1 MPVERVKYPMSNEN
15 YDQTQITSYKLKLG
29 LRTRIS
35 LFFAVGGLLVSI
47 GLSGVTLV
55 LTRQQLIDSRE
66 NAASA
71 FASTNATRL
80 SNQLTPESSVEDL
93 PSIVDS
99 MTKIE
104 GSQRL
109 IRIGND
115 WLPSQELN
123 RDDIPRNI
131 LDRVDQLKAGQLRA
145 EINGKTRLVLG
156 IPLQVFDAAY
166 FAIVDLTDLEETL
179 DDLRI
184 ILFGAGAGVTSLAAL
199 LGWWISRRTLR
210 PLRNVREAAE
220 AIAGGRLDTRLI
232 RQSDP
237 DLDRLSESFNEMA
250 KALEERI
257 HRDAR
262 FASEVSHE
270 LRSPL
275 TTLKASVGVLEARKN
290 ELSAR
295 SKTALDL
302 LSRDLERFNRL
313 VSELLE
319 ISGYDAGAASL
330 ELEEV
335 NVSQFIQAATRND
348 SSITYLL
355 PPNADSLVIDVDKRR
370 LARTL
375 SNLLDNARRYGY
387 GATVIEVS
395 TSENTLQIAV
405 EDAGPGISKDERE
418 IIFDRFSR
426 GSTSGQRGDDGGTGL
441 GLSLVQEDVRLH
453 GGKVWVENLKVT
465 KSDTGSRFVIELS
478 TTREE
483 TS

>member
-1 MPVERVKYPMSNEN
+1 MSTTNHNKSEN
-15 YDQTQITSYKLKLG
+15 TSHRLKLG

-115 WLPSQELN
+115 WLPSQELD
-123 RDDIPRNI
+123 REDIPQNI
-131 LDRVDQLKAGQLRA
+131 LNRVTELRAGQLRA

-166 FAIVDLTDLEETL
+166 FAVVDLTDLEETL

-220 AIAGGRLDTRLI
+220 AIAGGRLDSRLI
-232 RQSDP
+232 RLSDP

-250 KALEERI
+250 RALEERI

-275 TTLKASVGVLEARKN
+275 TTLKASVGVLESRKN
-290 ELSAR
+290 ELSVR
-295 SKTALDL
+295 SQTALDL

-335 NVSQFIQAATRND
+335 NVFQFIQAATRND
-348 SSITYLL
+348 TSISYTL
-355 PPNADSLVIDVDKRR
+355 PSNADALVISVDKRR
-370 LARTL
+370 LARAL
-375 SNLLDNARRYGY
+375 SNLLDNAQRYGG

-395 TSENTLQIAV
+395 TNENMIQIAV
-405 EDAGPGISKDERE
+405 EDAGPGISKEERE

-426 GSTSGQRGDDGGTGL
+426 GSSSGQRGDDGGTGL

-453 GGKVWVENLKVT
+453 GGKVWVEDPKIT
-465 KSDTGSRFVIELS
+465 KSLTGSRFVIELPN
-478 TTREE
+478 TREE
-483 TS
+483 SL

>member
-1 MPVERVKYPMSNEN
+1 MSNTNHNKSEN
-15 YDQTQITSYKLKLG
+15 TSHRLKLG

-115 WLPSQELN
+115 WLPSQELD
-123 RDDIPRNI
+123 REDIPQNI
-131 LDRVDQLKAGQLRA
+131 LNRVTELRAGQLRA

-166 FAIVDLTDLEETL
+166 FAVVDLTDLEETL

-250 KALEERI
+250 RALEERI

-275 TTLKASVGVLEARKN
+275 TTLKASVGVLESRKN
-290 ELSAR
+290 ELSVR
-295 SKTALDL
+295 SQTALDL

-335 NVSQFIQAATRND
+335 NVFQFIQAATRND
-348 SSITYLL
+348 TSISYTL
-355 PPNADSLVIDVDKRR
+355 PSNADSLLISVDKRR
-370 LARTL
+370 LARAL
-375 SNLLDNARRYGY
+375 SNLLDNAQRYGG

-395 TSENTLQIAV
+395 TNENMIQIAV
-405 EDAGPGISKDERE
+405 EDAGPGISKEERG
-418 IIFDRFSR
+418 IICDRFSR
-426 GSTSGQRGDDGGTGL
+426 GSSSGQRGDDGGTGV

-453 GGKVWVENLKVT
+453 GGKVWVEDPKIT
-465 KSDTGSRFVIELS
+465 KSLTGSRFVIEIPN
-478 TTREE
+478 TREE
-483 TS
+483 SL

>member
-1 MPVERVKYPMSNEN
+1 M
-15 YDQTQITSYKLKLG
+15 
-29 LRTRIS
+29 
-35 LFFAVGGLLVSI
+35 
-47 GLSGVTLV
+47 

-166 FAIVDLTDLEETL
+166 FAIVDLTDLEDTL

-184 ILFGAGAGVTSLAAL
+184 ILFWAGAGVTSLAAL

-250 KALEERI
+250 RALEERI

-275 TTLKASVGVLEARKN
+275 TTLKASVGVLESRKN

-355 PPNADSLVIDVDKRR
+355 PPNADSLVVDVDKRR

>member
-166 FAIVDLTDLEETL
+166 FAIVDLTDLEDTL

-184 ILFGAGAGVTSLAAL
+184 ILFWAGAGVTSLAAL

-250 KALEERI
+250 RALEERI

>member
-1 MPVERVKYPMSNEN
+1 MLDEETEIRE
-15 YDQTQITSYKLKLG
+15 TTSYRPRLG
-29 LRTRIS
+29 LQTRIS

-47 GLSGVTLV
+47 GLAGATLV

-71 FASTNATRL
+71 FALTNATRL
-80 SNQLTPESSVEDL
+80 SNQLTPDSSVEDL

-109 IRIGND
+109 IRIRSD
-115 WLPSQELN
+115 WLPSQELD
-123 RDDIPRNI
+123 REDLPENI
-131 LDRVDQLKAGQLRA
+131 LDRVSQLEAGQLRA

-156 IPLQVFDAAY
+156 IPLQLFDAAY
-166 FAIVDLTDLEETL
+166 FAVVDLSDLEETL

-199 LGWWISRRTLR
+199 VGWWISRRTLR
-210 PLRNVREAAE
+210 PLRRVGEAAQ

-237 DLDRLSESFNEMA
+237 DLNRLSESFNEMA

-275 TTLKASVGVLEARKN
+275 TTLKASVGVLESRKD
-290 ELSAR
+290 ELSDP
-295 SKTALDL
+295 SQTALDL

-335 NVSQFIQAATRND
+335 NLYQFIRAATRND
-348 SSITYLL
+348 DSIEYAL
-355 PPNADSLVIDVDKRR
+355 PENAESLVINVDKRR
-370 LARTL
+370 LARAL
-375 SNLLDNARRYGY
+375 SNLLDNANRYGT
-387 GATVIEVS
+387 GPTAIEVFTTEDS
-395 TSENTLQIAV
+395 IRIAV
-405 EDAGPGISKDERE
+405 EDNGPGISNEERK

-426 GSTSGQRGDDGGTGL
+426 GSVGGQRGDDGGTGL
-441 GLSLVQEDVRLH
+441 GLSLVQEDARLH
-453 GGKVWVENLKVT
+453 GGKVWVEDLKVT
-465 KSDTGSRFVIELS
+465 KAETGSRFVIELPLEG
-478 TTREE
+478 EE
-483 TS
+483 TL

>member
-47 GLSGVTLV
+47 GLSGATLV

-184 ILFGAGAGVTSLAAL
+184 ILFGAGAAVTSLAAL

-250 KALEERI
+250 RALEERI

>member
-47 GLSGVTLV
+47 GLSGATLV

-184 ILFGAGAGVTSLAAL
+184 ILFGAGTAVTSLAAL

-250 KALEERI
+250 RALEERI

-275 TTLKASVGVLEARKN
+275 TTLKASVGVLESRKN

-335 NVSQFIQAATRND
+335 NVAQFIQAATRND

-395 TSENTLQIAV
+395 ASENTLQIAV

>member
-1 MPVERVKYPMSNEN
+1 MSNTNHNKSEN
-15 YDQTQITSYKLKLG
+15 TSYRLKLG

-115 WLPSQELN
+115 WLPSQELD
-123 RDDIPRNI
+123 REDIPQNI
-131 LDRVDQLKAGQLRA
+131 LNRVTELRAGQLRA

-166 FAIVDLTDLEETL
+166 FAVVDLTDLEETL

-250 KALEERI
+250 RALEERI

-275 TTLKASVGVLEARKN
+275 TTLKASVGVLESRKN
-290 ELSAR
+290 ELSVIYQ
-295 SKTALDL
+295 TALDL

-348 SSITYLL
+348 TSISYTL
-355 PPNADSLVIDVDKRR
+355 PSNAGALVISVDKRR
-370 LARTL
+370 LARAL
-375 SNLLDNARRYGY
+375 SNLLDNAQRYGG

-395 TSENTLQIAV
+395 TNENMIQIAV
-405 EDAGPGISKDERE
+405 EDAGPGISKEERG

-426 GSTSGQRGDDGGTGL
+426 GSSSGQRGDDGGTGL

-453 GGKVWVENLKVT
+453 GGKVWVEDPKIT
-465 KSDTGSRFVIELS
+465 KSLTGSRFVIELPN
-478 TTREE
+478 TREE
-483 TS
+483 SL

>member
-1 MPVERVKYPMSNEN
+1 MSNEN

-220 AIAGGRLDTRLI
+220 AIAGGRLDTRLV

-250 KALEERI
+250 RALEERI

-335 NVSQFIQAATRND
+335 NVAQFIQAATRND

>member
-1 MPVERVKYPMSNEN
+1 MSNEN

-166 FAIVDLTDLEETL
+166 FAVVDLTDLEETL

-250 KALEERI
+250 RALEERI

>member
-131 LDRVDQLKAGQLRA
+131 LDRVDLLKAGQLRA

-166 FAIVDLTDLEETL
+166 FAIVDLTDLEDTL

-184 ILFGAGAGVTSLAAL
+184 ILFWAGAGVTSLAAL
-199 LGWWISRRTLR
+199 LGGGISRRTLR

-250 KALEERI
+250 RALEERI

-355 PPNADSLVIDVDKRR
+355 PPNADSLVVDVDKRR

>member
-1 MPVERVKYPMSNEN
+1 MSNTNHNKSEN
-15 YDQTQITSYKLKLG
+15 TSHRLKLG

-80 SNQLTPESSVEDL
+80 SNQITPESSVEDL

-109 IRIGND
+109 IRIGNA
-115 WLPSQELN
+115 WLPSQELD
-123 RDDIPRNI
+123 REDIPQNI
-131 LDRVDQLKAGQLRA
+131 LNRVTELRAGQLRA

-166 FAIVDLTDLEETL
+166 FAVVDLTDLEETL

-250 KALEERI
+250 RALEERI

-275 TTLKASVGVLEARKN
+275 TTLKASVGVLESRKN
-290 ELSAR
+290 ELSVR
-295 SKTALDL
+295 SQTALDL

-348 SSITYLL
+348 TSISYTL
-355 PPNADSLVIDVDKRR
+355 PSNAGALVISVDKRR
-370 LARTL
+370 LARAL
-375 SNLLDNARRYGY
+375 SNLLDNAQRYGG

-395 TSENTLQIAV
+395 TNENMIQIAV
-405 EDAGPGISKDERE
+405 EDAGPGISKEERD

-426 GSTSGQRGDDGGTGL
+426 GSSSGQRGDDGGTGL

-453 GGKVWVENLKVT
+453 GGKVWVEDPKIT
-465 KSDTGSRFVIELS
+465 KSLTGSRFVIELPN
-478 TTREE
+478 TREE
-483 TS
+483 SL

>member
-1 MPVERVKYPMSNEN
+1 MSNTNHNKSEN
-15 YDQTQITSYKLKLG
+15 TSHRLKLG

-115 WLPSQELN
+115 WLPSQELD
-123 RDDIPRNI
+123 REDIPQNI
-131 LDRVDQLKAGQLRA
+131 LNRVTELRAGQLRA

-166 FAIVDLTDLEETL
+166 FAVVDLTDLEETL

-250 KALEERI
+250 RALEERI

-275 TTLKASVGVLEARKN
+275 TTLKASVGVLESRKN
-290 ELSAR
+290 ELSVR
-295 SKTALDL
+295 SQTALDL

-348 SSITYLL
+348 TSISYTL
-355 PPNADSLVIDVDKRR
+355 PSNAGALVISVDKRR
-370 LARTL
+370 LARAL
-375 SNLLDNARRYGY
+375 SNLLDNAQRYGG

-395 TSENTLQIAV
+395 TNENMIQIAV
-405 EDAGPGISKDERE
+405 EDAGPGISKEERD
-418 IIFDRFSR
+418 IIFDCFSR
-426 GSTSGQRGDDGGTGL
+426 GSSSGQRGDDGGTGL

-453 GGKVWVENLKVT
+453 GGKVWVEDPKIT
-465 KSDTGSRFVIELS
+465 KSLTGSRFVIELPN
-478 TTREE
+478 TREE
-483 TS
+483 SL

>member
-1 MPVERVKYPMSNEN
+1 MSNTNHNKSEN
-15 YDQTQITSYKLKLG
+15 TSYRLKLG

-115 WLPSQELN
+115 WLPSQELD
-123 RDDIPRNI
+123 REAIPQNI
-131 LDRVDQLKAGQLRA
+131 LNRVTELRAGQLRA

-166 FAIVDLTDLEETL
+166 FAVVDLTDLEETL

-199 LGWWISRRTLR
+199 LGWWISRRTFR

-232 RQSDP
+232 RQSDA

-250 KALEERI
+250 RALEERI

-275 TTLKASVGVLEARKN
+275 TTLKASVGGLESRKN
-290 ELSAR
+290 ELSVR
-295 SKTALDL
+295 SQTALDL

-348 SSITYLL
+348 TSISYTL
-355 PPNADSLVIDVDKRR
+355 PSNADSLVISVDKRR
-370 LARTL
+370 LARAL
-375 SNLLDNARRYGY
+375 SNLLDNAQRYGG

-395 TSENTLQIAV
+395 TNENMIQIAV
-405 EDAGPGISKDERE
+405 EDAGPGISKEERD

-426 GSTSGQRGDDGGTGL
+426 GSSSGQRGDDGGTGL

-453 GGKVWVENLKVT
+453 GGKVWVEDPKIT
-465 KSDTGSRFVIELS
+465 KSLTGSRFVIELPN
-478 TTREE
+478 TREE
-483 TS
+483 SL

>member
-184 ILFGAGAGVTSLAAL
+184 ILFGAGAAVTSLAAL

-250 KALEERI
+250 RALEERI

>member
-47 GLSGVTLV
+47 GLSGATLV

-184 ILFGAGAGVTSLAAL
+184 ILFGAGAAVTSLAAL

-250 KALEERI
+250 RALEERV

-275 TTLKASVGVLEARKN
+275 TTLKASVGVLESRKN

-335 NVSQFIQAATRND
+335 NVAQFIQAATRND

-395 TSENTLQIAV
+395 ASENTLQIAV
-405 EDAGPGISKDERE
+405 EDAGPGISKGERE

>member
-131 LDRVDQLKAGQLRA
+131 LDRVDLLKAGQLRA

-166 FAIVDLTDLEETL
+166 FAIVDLTDLEDTL

-184 ILFGAGAGVTSLAAL
+184 ILFWAGAGVTSLAAL

-250 KALEERI
+250 RALEERI

-355 PPNADSLVIDVDKRR
+355 PPNADSLVVDVDKRR

>member
-1 MPVERVKYPMSNEN
+1 MPVERVEYPMSNEN

-47 GLSGVTLV
+47 GLSGATLV

-250 KALEERI
+250 RALEERI

-275 TTLKASVGVLEARKN
+275 TTLKASVGVLESRKN

-335 NVSQFIQAATRND
+335 NVAQFIQAATRND

-395 TSENTLQIAV
+395 ASENTLQIAV

>member
-47 GLSGVTLV
+47 GLSGATLV

-184 ILFGAGAGVTSLAAL
+184 ILFGAGAAVTSLAAL

-250 KALEERI
+250 RALEERI

-335 NVSQFIQAATRND
+335 NVAQFIQAATRND

-395 TSENTLQIAV
+395 ASENTLQIAV

>member
-1 MPVERVKYPMSNEN
+1 MMSNTKQEQN
-15 YDQTQITSYKLKLG
+15 EIISYKVKLG

-80 SNQLTPESSVEDL
+80 SNQLTPDSSVEDL

-109 IRIGND
+109 IRLGND
-115 WLPSQELN
+115 WLPSQELD
-123 RDDIPRNI
+123 RDDIPENI
-131 LDRVDQLKAGQLRA
+131 LKRVTELNAGQLRA

-166 FAIVDLTDLEETL
+166 FAVVDLTDLEETL
-179 DDLRI
+179 YDLRI
-184 ILFGAGAGVTSLAAL
+184 ILFGAGTGVTSLAAL

-210 PLRNVREAAE
+210 PLRSVREAAE

-250 KALEERI
+250 RALEERI

-275 TTLKASVGVLEARKN
+275 TTLKASVGVLESRKN
-290 ELSAR
+290 ELSER
-295 SKTALDL
+295 SQTALDL

-335 NVSQFIQAATRND
+335 NVTQFIRAATRND
-348 SSITYLL
+348 ESINFIL
-355 PPNADSLVIDVDKRR
+355 PTEADSLLINVDKRR
-370 LARTL
+370 LARAL
-375 SNLLDNARRYGY
+375 SNLLDNAHRYGN
-387 GATVIEVS
+387 GPTVIEVA
-395 TSENTLQIAV
+395 TNENSIQIAV
-405 EDAGPGISKDERE
+405 EDAGPGISTEERK

-453 GGKVWVENLKVT
+453 GGKVWVENLKAT
-465 KSDTGSRFVIELS
+465 RANTGSRFVIELPIVK
-478 TTREE
+478 EE
-483 TS
+483 L

>member
-1 MPVERVKYPMSNEN
+1 MSNTNHNKSEN
-15 YDQTQITSYKLKLG
+15 TSHRLKLG

-115 WLPSQELN
+115 WLPSQELD
-123 RDDIPRNI
+123 REDIPQNI
-131 LDRVDQLKAGQLRA
+131 LNRVTELRAGQLRA

-166 FAIVDLTDLEETL
+166 FAVVDLTDLEETL

-250 KALEERI
+250 RALEERI

-275 TTLKASVGVLEARKN
+275 TTLKASVGVLESRKN
-290 ELSAR
+290 ELSVR
-295 SKTALDL
+295 SQTALDL

-330 ELEEV
+330 ELEV
-335 NVSQFIQAATRND
+335 VIVFQFIQAATRND
-348 SSITYLL
+348 TSISYTL
-355 PPNADSLVIDVDKRR
+355 PSNADALVISVDKRR
-370 LARTL
+370 LARAL
-375 SNLLDNARRYGY
+375 SNLLDNAQRYGG

-395 TSENTLQIAV
+395 TNENMIQIAV
-405 EDAGPGISKDERE
+405 EDAGPGISKEERD

-426 GSTSGQRGDDGGTGL
+426 GSSSGQRGDDGGTGL

-453 GGKVWVENLKVT
+453 GGKVWVEDPKIT
-465 KSDTGSRFVIELS
+465 KSLTGSRFVIELPN
-478 TTREE
+478 TREE
-483 TS
+483 SL

>member
-250 KALEERI
+250 RALEERI

-405 EDAGPGISKDERE
+405 EDAGPGISRDERE

>member
-184 ILFGAGAGVTSLAAL
+184 ILFGAGAAVTSLAAL

-250 KALEERI
+250 RALEERI

-275 TTLKASVGVLEARKN
+275 TTLKASVGVLESRKN

-395 TSENTLQIAV
+395 ASENTLQIAV

>member
-184 ILFGAGAGVTSLAAL
+184 ILFGAGAAVTSLAAL

-250 KALEERI
+250 RALEERI

-275 TTLKASVGVLEARKN
+275 TTLKASVGVLESRKN

-335 NVSQFIQAATRND
+335 NVAQFIQAATRND

-395 TSENTLQIAV
+395 ASENTLQIAV

>member
-131 LDRVDQLKAGQLRA
+131 LERVDQLKAGQLRA

-250 KALEERI
+250 RALEERI

-441 GLSLVQEDVRLH
+441 GLSVVQEDVRLH

-465 KSDTGSRFVIELS
+465 KSDTGSRFVIQLS

>member
-1 MPVERVKYPMSNEN
+1 MSNEN

-47 GLSGVTLV
+47 GLSGATLV

-184 ILFGAGAGVTSLAAL
+184 ILFGAGAAVTSLAAL

-250 KALEERI
+250 RALEERV

-275 TTLKASVGVLEARKN
+275 TTLKASVGVLESRKN

-465 KSDTGSRFVIELS
+465 KSDTGSRFVIELP

>member
-47 GLSGVTLV
+47 GLSGATLV

-250 KALEERI
+250 RALEERI

-335 NVSQFIQAATRND
+335 NVAQFIQAATRND

-395 TSENTLQIAV
+395 ASENTLQIAV

-426 GSTSGQRGDDGGTGL
+426 GSTSGQRGDDGGTGV

>member
-1 MPVERVKYPMSNEN
+1 MSNTNHNKSEN
-15 YDQTQITSYKLKLG
+15 TSHRLKLG

-115 WLPSQELN
+115 WLPSQELD
-123 RDDIPRNI
+123 REDIPQNI
-131 LDRVDQLKAGQLRA
+131 LNRVTELRAGQLRA

-166 FAIVDLTDLEETL
+166 FAVVDLTDLEETL

-250 KALEERI
+250 RALEERI

-275 TTLKASVGVLEARKN
+275 TTLKASVGVLESRKN
-290 ELSAR
+290 ELSVR
-295 SKTALDL
+295 SQTALDL

-348 SSITYLL
+348 TSISYTL
-355 PPNADSLVIDVDKRR
+355 PSNAGALVISVDKRR
-370 LARTL
+370 LARAL
-375 SNLLDNARRYGY
+375 SNLLDNAQRYGG

-395 TSENTLQIAV
+395 TNENMIQIAV
-405 EDAGPGISKDERE
+405 EDAGPGSSKEERE

-426 GSTSGQRGDDGGTGL
+426 GSSSGQRGDDGGTGL

-453 GGKVWVENLKVT
+453 GGKVWVEDPKIT
-465 KSDTGSRFVIELS
+465 KSLTGSRFVIELPN
-478 TTREE
+478 TREE
-483 TS
+483 SL

>member
-1 MPVERVKYPMSNEN
+1 MSNTNHNKSEN
-15 YDQTQITSYKLKLG
+15 TSHRLKLG

-109 IRIGND
+109 IRIAND
-115 WLPSQELN
+115 WLPSQELD
-123 RDDIPRNI
+123 REDIPQNI
-131 LDRVDQLKAGQLRA
+131 LNRVTELRAGQLRA

-166 FAIVDLTDLEETL
+166 FAVVDLTDLEETL

-250 KALEERI
+250 RALEERI

-275 TTLKASVGVLEARKN
+275 TTLKASVGVLESRKN
-290 ELSAR
+290 ELSVR
-295 SKTALDL
+295 SQTALDL

-348 SSITYLL
+348 TSISYTL
-355 PPNADSLVIDVDKRR
+355 PSNAGALVISVDKRR
-370 LARTL
+370 LARAL
-375 SNLLDNARRYGY
+375 SNLLDNAQRYGG

-395 TSENTLQIAV
+395 TNENMIQIAV
-405 EDAGPGISKDERE
+405 EDAGPGISKEERD

-426 GSTSGQRGDDGGTGL
+426 GSSSGQRGDDGGTGL

-453 GGKVWVENLKVT
+453 GGKVWVEDPKIT
-465 KSDTGSRFVIELS
+465 KSLTGSRFVIELPN
-478 TTREE
+478 TREE
-483 TS
+483 SL

>member
-1 MPVERVKYPMSNEN
+1 MSNEN

-250 KALEERI
+250 RALEERI

>member
-1 MPVERVKYPMSNEN
+1 MSNTNHNKSEN
-15 YDQTQITSYKLKLG
+15 TSYRLKLG

-71 FASTNATRL
+71 VASTNATRL

-115 WLPSQELN
+115 WLPSQELD
-123 RDDIPRNI
+123 REDIPQNI
-131 LDRVDQLKAGQLRA
+131 LNRVTELRAGQLRA

-166 FAIVDLTDLEETL
+166 FAVVDLTDLEETL

-250 KALEERI
+250 RALEERI

-275 TTLKASVGVLEARKN
+275 TTLKASVGVLESRKN
-290 ELSAR
+290 ELSVR
-295 SKTALDL
+295 SQTALDL

-348 SSITYLL
+348 TSISYTL
-355 PPNADSLVIDVDKRR
+355 PSNADALVISVDKRR
-370 LARTL
+370 LARAL
-375 SNLLDNARRYGY
+375 SNLLDNAQRYGG

-395 TSENTLQIAV
+395 TNENMIQIAV
-405 EDAGPGISKDERE
+405 EDAGPGISKEERD

-426 GSTSGQRGDDGGTGL
+426 GSSSGQRGDDGGTGL

-453 GGKVWVENLKVT
+453 GGNVCVEDPKIT
-465 KSDTGSRFVIELS
+465 KSLTGSRFVIELPN
-478 TTREE
+478 TREE
-483 TS
+483 SL